1 MILAIGGVS
10 NAGKSTL
17 ATEIQDVL
25 PEKKISI
32 ICQDDFIADEKFFPM
47 INGRP
52 DWEHPESIDHEK
64 FMHSIT
70 WHHKQDN
77 LVIAE
82 GLLVFHHP
90 ETLRMFDKGIF
101 IEIERHTFLQR
112 KNNDFRWGP
121 QPDWYLRHI
130 WESYMKHGQAENCSF
145 PLLRIRGDQPFDM
158 TAIRQFIL
166 YGTVD

>member
-17 ATEIQDVL
+17 AAEIQKYL
-25 PEKKISI
+25 PEKNIVV
-32 ICQDDFIADEKFFPM
+32 ICQDDFVADEKNFPM

-52 DWEHPESIDHEK
+52 DWEHPESIDHEG
-64 FMHSIT
+64 FMQSILK
-70 WHHKQDN
+70 HLKQDH

-82 GLLVFHHP
+82 GLLVFHRP
-90 ETLRMFDKGIF
+90 ETRQLFDKGIF

-130 WESYMKHGQAENCSF
+130 WESYLKYGQALNCSF

-158 TAIRQFIL
+158 TDIMQFIL
-166 YGTVD
+166 NGKVD